1 MKKLVSVIDNISIFA
16 GKATSW
22 VTIVVIITVIYE
34 ISMRYALNLPTL
46 WASETMVFGCGVLY
60 VLGSAWAL
68 QDNRHVKID
77 VIYGRLSK
85 RQRAVMD
92 SVTFV
97 FFTLYIVVLIWASAK
112 YAGRSLQLLETTG
125 SAWDP
130 PVYPIKIAL
139 VLGVVLLMLQG
150 IAKFIRD
157 LHLAVK
163 GSEL

>member
-1 MKKLVSVIDNISIFA
+1 MKKLITAIDTLSIFA
-16 GKATSW
+16 GKAISW
-22 VTIVVIITVIYE
+22 ITIVVIVTVIYE
-34 ISMRYALNLPTL
+34 IIMRYALNLPTL
-46 WASETMVFGCGVLY
+46 WASEVMVFGCGALY

-68 QDNRHVKID
+68 QEHRHVKID

-85 RQRAVMD
+85 RQRAVID
-92 SVTFV
+92 SITFV
-97 FFTLYIVVLIWASAK
+97 FFALYISVLIWASAK
-112 YAGRSLQLLETTG
+112 YALRSLQLLETTG

-130 PVYPIKIAL
+130 PVYPLKVAL
-139 VLGVVLLMLQG
+139 VVGAVLLLLQG